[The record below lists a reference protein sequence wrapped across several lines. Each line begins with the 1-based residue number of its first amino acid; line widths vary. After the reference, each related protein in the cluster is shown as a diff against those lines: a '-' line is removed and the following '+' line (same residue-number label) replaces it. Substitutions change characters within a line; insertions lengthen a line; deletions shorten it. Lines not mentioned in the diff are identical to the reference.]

1 MGGCGG
7 VRDKGGLGGIE
18 RGREKGWECGEEKSI
33 FVIEFRVYQ
42 WDVLESFSC
51 LYALLEVKK
60 SERRGQGYH
69 MGRARIF
76 FMLICNHDAI

>member
-33 FVIEFRVYQ
+33 FVIEFRKPKSKQTPSVRQ
-42 WDVLESFSC
+42 KIHILEEHC
-51 LYALLEVKK
+51 KVT
-60 SERRGQGYH
+60 
-69 MGRARIF
+69 
-76 FMLICNHDAI
+76 